1 MELKDYTYE
10 LPEDR
15 IAAHP
20 PKIRGTSK
28 LLALNRKNGEIT
40 DSFYKNIAD
49 FFEKGDLLILNDTK
63 VIKARLFAT
72 KENGAERELVILERH
87 SFDSDWHKHK
97 VMYRG
102 KLKAGNKLFVK
113 NSSPEEKNQNQ
124 NSKAEIVVEE
134 ILGDGIAIVS
144 SKADLRELCENF
156 GTVPLPPYMRRDATP
171 LDIERYQTVFAEE
184 KGSVA
189 APTASLN
196 MTEEIL
202 DSLRKKGVE
211 IKYLTLHVGL
221 GTFMPIRVEKIEEH
235 KMHQEYFEIP
245 AETAEEIRKTHQNGG
260 RGFAL
265 GTTVARTLEYAHNAI
280 FEKSLNGNSGNRKDL
295 SKVSKNQNGDL
306 SGEADIFIFPG
317 YEFKTIQGLITN
329 FHAPKST
336 VLMLASAFAGWENLK
351 NAYNHAI
358 QNGEYKFLSYG
369 DSMII
374 YQ

>member
-20 PKIRGTSK
+20 PKIRGTSR

-49 FFEKGDLLILNDTK
+49 FFEKDDLLILNDTK

-124 NSKAEIVVEE
+124 NSKAEIIVEE

-245 AETAEEIRKTHQNGG
+245 AETAEEIRKVHRNGG
-260 RGFAL
+260 RVFAL

-280 FEKSLNGNSGNRKDL
+280 FEKSLNGNSGNREDL

-336 VLMLASAFAGWENLK
+336 VLMLASAFASWENLK

>member
-20 PKIRGTSK
+20 PKIRGTSR

-63 VIKARLFAT
+63 VIKARLFTT

-245 AETAEEIRKTHQNGG
+245 AETAEEIRKTHKNGG
-260 RGFAL
+260 RVFAL
-265 GTTVARTLEYAHNAI
+265 GTTVARTLEYAHNSI
-280 FEKSLNGNSGNRKDL
+280 FEKSLNGNSGNREDL